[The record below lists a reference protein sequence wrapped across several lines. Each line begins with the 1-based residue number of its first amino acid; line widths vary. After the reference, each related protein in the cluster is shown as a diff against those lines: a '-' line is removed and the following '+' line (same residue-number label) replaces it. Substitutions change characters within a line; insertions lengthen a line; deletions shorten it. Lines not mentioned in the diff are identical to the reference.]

1 MSGSIKRTSGKRHD
15 QINNWRDATLKGQ
28 LFFIDLCLQVEIERY
43 KLQVDGLS
51 WVRVFTSNAV
61 NECCFVMHILVLL
74 EANFLNINNNKQIPL
89 QLTESAQMKRDFQET
104 GRSGLLDVAKSSSEG
119 TSSRTTAS
127 VPLISLE
134 FPFQE
139 L

>member
-1 MSGSIKRTSGKRHD
+1 MSGSFKRTSGKRHD

-104 GRSGLLDVAKSSSEG
+104 GRSGLLDVAKSSSDG

>member
-1 MSGSIKRTSGKRHD
+1 MSGSFKRTSGKRHD

-74 EANFLNINNNKQIPL
+74 EANFLNIINNKQIPL

-104 GRSGLLDVAKSSSEG
+104 GRSGLLDMAKSSSDG